1 MIKLNELLQFTVCFT
16 LCRNIT
22 VLQFTYVFSLRC
34 FAVSNFILLLSFPA
48 CLPVTIWKM
57 KWKLLLH
64 FSWIHHR
71 FNHFFHFTRFNHR
84 SQTGLRLREHWGYGQ
99 LHVITLFNKLKI
111 FLKKVNLSLMKWWI
125 YLYIKLELQ
134 SHEPKIMVCI
144 VSINILL
151 LLEMFFSTCKVLSSL
166 FVKRYA
172 TKWKW
177 LIRMCSRAV
186 CLKDIRL
193 DSIWQLFSGCVMV

>member
-71 FNHFFHFTRFNHR
+71 CNHFFHFTRFNHR
-84 SQTGLRLREHWGYGQ
+84 SQTGLRLREHWDYGQ

-125 YLYIKLELQ
+125 YSAKTGVAESWTKNYGVYCEHKYSTTPRNVFFNMQSLIKPLCQ
-134 SHEPKIMVCI
+134 KICYK
-144 VSINILL
+144 L
-151 LLEMFFSTCKVLSSL
+151 KVTHPY
-166 FVKRYA
+166 V
-172 TKWKW
+172 
-177 LIRMCSRAV
+177 
-186 CLKDIRL
+186 
-193 DSIWQLFSGCVMV
+193 Q